1 MPMISLTVT
10 PHPVTLDGQRHLSV
24 QLDAGDTLDVLLR
37 RHVEGVDP
45 LCWVAA
51 IGGREVAPGACR
63 QYAQDRQQD
72 GCRRRADGPPP
83 PRGG

>member
-1 MPMISLTVT
+1 MQVSLTVT

-24 QLDAGDTLDVLLR
+24 QLDAGDTLDSLLR

-51 IGGREVAPGACR
+51 IGGREVAPEMWAHTRPAAGEDPTWTVPCK
-63 QYAQDRQQD
+63 
-72 GCRRRADGPPP
+72 PPP
-83 PRGG
+83 TQR